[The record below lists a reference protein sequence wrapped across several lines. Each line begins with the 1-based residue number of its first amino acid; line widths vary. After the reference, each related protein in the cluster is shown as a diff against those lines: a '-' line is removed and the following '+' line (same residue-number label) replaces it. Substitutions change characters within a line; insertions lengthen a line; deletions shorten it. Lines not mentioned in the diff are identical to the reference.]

1 MRRAAAGPP
10 LGQHEAVPRIL
21 VTNDDG
27 IDSEGL
33 HVLARAMEDHGDVVV
48 IAPDREYSGASAALG
63 PLHLIRAETQ
73 RAHVQGIREAWA
85 VSGPPGLCVMFGV
98 MGAFGGP
105 FDLVVAGINPGE
117 NIGRAVYH
125 SGTVGAAVTARCRRV
140 TGVAVSQAVQ
150 GPSVEGQGEED
161 GVVDQH
167 WETAADV
174 AGTVVA
180 GLLAE
185 PPNEAVAVNVNVP
198 NVEPAQLRHWR
209 STILATLPARALASA
224 TLRPKPGHTG
234 AYRIEMAWGEPSV
247 LGPDTDG
254 GAVAGGEVS
263 ITLLGAYTET
273 DLAGGPGLAGALSRR
288 WSRADEAG
296 LGRTSP

>member
-1 MRRAAAGPP
+1 
-10 LGQHEAVPRIL
+10 

-33 HVLARAMEDHGDVVV
+33 HVLARRMEDHGDVVV

-63 PLHLIRAETQ
+63 PLHLIRPETQ
-73 RAHVQGIREAWA
+73 RAHLEGVAEAWA

-125 SGTVGAAVTARCRRV
+125 SGTVGAAVTARCREV
-140 TGVAVSQAVQ
+140 TGVAVSQAVH
-150 GPSVEGQGEED
+150 GPAVEGQGEED

-167 WETAADV
+167 WETAASV

-180 GLLAE
+180 GLLHA
-185 PPNEAVAVNVNVP
+185 PPKEAIAVNVNVP
-198 NVEPAQLRHWR
+198 NVGIDQLRQWR
-209 STILATLPARALASA
+209 STTLATLPARALASA
-224 TLRPKPGHTG
+224 TLRSKPGHTG
-234 AYRIEMAWGEPSV
+234 AFRIEMAWGEPSV
-247 LGPDTDG
+247 LGRGTDG
-254 GAVAGGEVS
+254 GAVAAGEVS
-263 ITLLGAYTET
+263 VTLLGAYTET
-273 DLAGGPGLAGALSRR
+273 DLDGGPGLADALSER
-288 WSRADEAG
+288 WSR
-296 LGRTSP
+296 TP